1 MIRRV
6 RICIWRGGFFFGF
19 LILGF
24 WVLGAVFFMLFPCV
38 VFFAVFFVS
47 FSLLFSLGHFLCAT
61 VFFALF
67 SLDRCFSAV
76 FFALFSSS
84 RLFLHFLLLS
94 LFVFIELFSS
104 RLCLFLPDSRLANVI
119 LLFYHFFFFGFLGF
133 LWAVF
138 LVLLSFCCFIRAVF
152 FGPFS
157 LFSSSL
163 LLCLASS
170 FVLFAP
176 FSSRLCFF
184 LPRVLALL
192 TLFFA
197 PDYH

>member
-6 RICIWRGGFFFGF
+6 RICIWRGGFFFWVLDFGF
-19 LILGF
+19 LGF
-24 WVLGAVFFMLFPCV
+24 GSRFLHAFSLRRFF
-38 VFFAVFFVS
+38 
-47 FSLLFSLGHFLCAT
+47 LLFSLCRFLCCFLWAT

-94 LFVFIELFSS
+94 LFIFIELFSS

-119 LLFYHFFFFGFLGF
+119 LLFDHFFFFGFLGF

-138 LVLLSFCCFIRAVF
+138 LVLLSFCCFIHAVF

-157 LFSSSL
+157 CFLRPFCFVSLLRSFYSPRFLPVFVSSS
-163 LLCLASS
+163 
-170 FVLFAP
+170 P
-176 FSSRLCFF
+176 EFSPC
-184 LPRVLALL
+184 
-192 TLFFA
+192 
-197 PDYH
+197 